1 MISAILLA
9 AGESRRMGKLKQ
21 LMPLGGRG
29 ILEHS
34 IDNLLGSRVGEV
46 IVVLGC
52 EAEVLVKKVA
62 TRPVRIAMNSAYQEG
77 MSTSIAR
84 GLALVDD
91 RVGAVM
97 LALADQP
104 FIDSHVINRMIDE
117 FDTHNKGI
125 VIPVYKGR
133 MGHPIIFTIK
143 YKGELLMLSGD
154 TGGRAIIDQHLDD
167 VLEVA
172 VGSEGICIDIDN
184 LSSYHLEKSK
194 FEKRRN
200 KS

>member
-84 GLALVDD
+84 GLALVND

-117 FDTHNKGI
+117 FDTHSKGI

-133 MGHPIIFTIK
+133 RGHPIIFAIK
-143 YKGELLMLSGD
+143 YKGELLRLSGD
-154 TGGRAIIDQHLDD
+154 TGGRAIIDQQPDD

-194 FEKRRN
+194 LEKRQN